1 MATGSLPILRRRL
14 VLILVVYF
22 FAGSISQKMIP
33 GVDEIFPFFGWSLF
47 SRVPNIDRRYEV
59 FITGQGGLKIDP
71 PVAYLKADSALV
83 TGNEHI
89 GRKLIQQLGG
99 ALERGES
106 SDVMRLK
113 RLLERNY
120 LAKRVRYEV
129 VVEDYRPLEKWR
141 TGQAAKTRVLGVFES
156 EDR

>member
-1 MATGSLPILRRRL
+1 MATESLRILRRRL
-14 VLILVVYF
+14 VLIVVIYF

-47 SRVPNIDRRYEV
+47 SQVPNVDRRYEV
-59 FITGQGGLKIDP
+59 LISAHGSRKIEP
-71 PVAYLKADSALV
+71 PLAYLKADSALV
-83 TGNEHI
+83 KGNKHI

-106 SDVMRLK
+106 GEAMRLK

-120 LAKRVRYEV
+120 LRENVRYEV
-129 VVEDYRPLEKWR
+129 VIENYDPLEKWR
-141 TGQAAKTRVLGVFES
+141 TGQATNVRSLGAFES
-156 EDR
+156 ENR

>member
-1 MATGSLPILRRRL
+1 ML
-14 VLILVVYF
+14 VVVVYF

-33 GVDEIFPFFGWSLF
+33 GVDEIFPFFAWSLF
-47 SRVPNIDRRYEV
+47 SQVPNVDRRYEV
-59 FITGQGGLKIDP
+59 LITGQGGREIEP
-71 PVAYLKADSALV
+71 PMAYLKADSALV

-99 ALERGES
+99 ALERGEAS
-106 SDVMRLK
+106 EALRLR

-129 VVEDYRPLEKWR
+129 VVEDYQPLEKWR
-141 TGQAAKTRVLGVFES
+141 TGRPVNVRSMGVFES
-156 EDR
+156 ERR